1 MDKELKDKIKMVYED
16 QEMKPLEGKD
26 FNTIW
31 GLFRSSAGA
40 PTGKP
45 VKFADQIVIDTT
57 NARLYVYD
65 TATGTWKYTAL
76 T

>member
-1 MDKELKDKIKMVYED
+1 MEKKSTVQIKYED
-16 QEMKPLEGKD
+16 QEVKLQEVQ
-26 FNTIW
+26 TIDKVW
-31 GLFRSSAGA
+31 GLFRSVSGA

-57 NARLYVYD
+57 NARIYIYD
-65 TATGTWKYTAL
+65 TASSSWKYAAL